1 MSDEVAL
8 DPELREA
15 VLEPEL
21 LTGDL
26 PGIGGVLRA
35 RPDDFYV
42 DEIPAYPPDG
52 KTGAWLLLQLD
63 KRGMSTEDAIR
74 SLARALD
81 IGMGEIGFAG
91 RKDRDAV
98 SRQWISVPARFSAQL
113 DELELPGLEIGPV
126 YPHSHKLRIG
136 HLRGNRFDLVIR
148 ELACDHETA
157 SARVEAKVAR
167 LRELGGL
174 ANAFGP
180 QRFGDG
186 ARTLDRGIAAM
197 FAGRGGARGNMTVA
211 AGQAALFNL
220 YLDTRVR
227 GGLLRRALVGDILKK
242 TDTGG
247 LFACTDVAADDER
260 LAQRAVVVTGPIFGS
275 RMMSP
280 PEGTPSFDLERDVL
294 DSLGIRGD
302 ALRALG
308 RAAVGTR
315 RPLQVAIEDP
325 VTSFAPA
332 VTTDDGRTLAPGLRI
347 SFTLPAGSFATTL
360 CRELQSS
367 PRALA

>member
-1 MSDEVAL
+1 MGDEVAL

-21 LTGDL
+21 LTGEL
-26 PGIGGVLRA
+26 PGIGGILRA
-35 RPDDFYV
+35 QPDDFFV

-52 KTGAWLLLQLD
+52 KAGGWLLVQLG
-63 KRGMSTEDAIR
+63 KRGMSTEDALR

-81 IGMGEIGFAG
+81 IAIGDLGFAG

-98 SRQWISVPARFSAQL
+98 SRQWISVPARFAADL
-113 DELELPGLEIGPV
+113 AALRLPGIELGPPH
-126 YPHSHKLRIG
+126 PHSHKLRIG
-136 HLRGNRFDLVIR
+136 HLRGNRFELVIR
-148 ELACDHETA
+148 ELACTSDVA
-157 SARVEAKVAR
+157 AARVETKLAR
-167 LRELGGL
+167 LREMGGL

-211 AGQAALFNL
+211 AGQAALFNI
-220 YLDTRVR
+220 YLDARVR
-227 GGLLRRALVGDILKK
+227 GGLLRRALVGDVLKK

-247 LFACTDVAADDER
+247 LFTCTDADADSER
-260 LAQRAVVVTGPIFGS
+260 LASGALVVTGPMFGS

-280 PEGTPSFDLERDVL
+280 PEGTPSFELERDVL
-294 DSLGIRGD
+294 DALGIRGE
-302 ALRALG
+302 ALRSLG

-315 RPLQVAIEDP
+315 RSLQVAIEDP
-325 VTSFAPA
+325 AVSVAPA
-332 VTTDDGRTLAPGLRI
+332 TAADDGRMLAPGLRI
-347 SFTLPAGSFATTL
+347 VFTLPAGSFATTL
-360 CRELQSS
+360 CRELQ
-367 PRALA
+367 